1 MSALSCQEFALFTP
15 SALSTTVLLAA
26 GGGAEFH
33 APGLEE
39 FNPPAILFAGTPF
52 ELNRIML
59 IRLGVTVVLVLAF
72 WLMLRGG
79 RLVPTRAQSVA
90 ELVLDFCRTG
100 IAHDMLGKKDGE
112 RFFPLI
118 ATIFL
123 TVFAM
128 NITGII
134 PFLNISPNSNIG
146 MPLFMALVTYV
157 FMIGAGI
164 QAQGGARYLK
174 SQLFPSGVPPLMY
187 IIVTPIEIVS
197 TFIARPVSLTLR
209 LTFNMIVGHLLLV
222 LCFAATQFFFTSGSA
237 ALFGIGGLTLVGGFV
252 FTLFEILVAV
262 LQAYVFALLTAA
274 YIQLSVSHDH

>member
-1 MSALSCQEFALFTP
+1 MPAPSCQEFALFTP

-39 FNPPAILFAGTPF
+39 FKPPAILFAGTPF

-79 RLVPTRAQSVA
+79 RLVPTRAQSIA
-90 ELVLDFCRTG
+90 EIVLDFCRTG

-164 QAQGGARYLK
+164 KAQGGARYLR
-174 SQLFPSGVPPLMY
+174 SQLFPAGVPPLMY